1 MNNLANTPTP
11 LSPEEAYLASKML
24 GKSLFS
30 AIQISK
36 EMNRLKELQQHE
48 ANDVLK
54 IPLPIQKMSEEE
66 PDQNITYYKTE
77 ADIAGKRARGFR
89 EKRDDI
95 NSYLMPVAGAA
106 TAGLAVPA
114 FRAKGVGMVRDLGKR
129 LWDPKQ
135 MYNLKNLKNRI
146 ARFLQEKPE
155 AAYSAGLAAPV
166 AGLGTASLYNSVR
179 ARGEDRKA
187 SKALKKTN
195 EVRKT
200 RSRGK
205 TETEKTA
212 DELEGKPPGVIGRA
226 LRFNRNPIRT
236 LVGGEAG
243 FSEARREYYDME
255 KQQIHKALRQAQ
267 EEYLSTLQRI
277 KQGEETP
284 FVDAFCNGMATQLTI
299 PELTKDA
306 ATAES
311 VEIGDGSIKRLVK
324 KTLGV
329 AAKPVQPAID
339 LGATGLLGTAGGTGY
354 LAYILKKK
362 MREKDQDRFMEYELP
377 TRVELEPYYL
387 K

>member
-11 LSPEEAYLASKML
+11 LSPEEAYLASKLL

-30 AIQISK
+30 AIQLTK
-36 EMNRLKELQQHE
+36 EVDRMKELQQHE

-54 IPLPIQKMSEEE
+54 IPLPVQKMGEEE
-66 PDQNITYYKTE
+66 LDQNITYYKTE

-95 NSYLMPVAGAA
+95 NSYLMPLAGAA

-114 FRAKGVGMVRDLGKR
+114 FRAKGIELVRNLGKS
-129 LWDPKQ
+129 LTDPKQ
-135 MYNLKNLKNRI
+135 IDNVKNLRNRI
-146 ARFLQEKPE
+146 ARYLQQKPDTV
-155 AAYSAGLAAPV
+155 YSASLAAPV

-179 ARGEDRKA
+179 ARSEDRNA

-195 EVRKT
+195 EVRKN
-200 RSRGK
+200 RAKSK
-205 TETEKTA
+205 TEKTA
-212 DELEGKPPGVIGRA
+212 DELEGKPPGIIGRA

-243 FSEARREYYDME
+243 FSEARREYYEME
-255 KQQIHKALRQAQ
+255 KQQINKALRQAQ
-267 EEYLSTLQRI
+267 EEYLSTLQSI

-284 FVDAFCNGMATQLTI
+284 LVDAFCNGMANQLTM
-299 PELTKDA
+299 PELLKDA
-306 ATAES
+306 ASAES
-311 VEIGDGSIKRLVK
+311 VEIGDGSIKRLIK

-329 AAKPVQPAID
+329 ATKPVQPVID

-354 LAYILKKK
+354 LAYVLKKK
-362 MREKDQDRFMEYELP
+362 MREKDQDKFMTTELP

>member
-11 LSPEEAYLASKML
+11 LSPEEAYLASKLL

-30 AIQISK
+30 AIQLTK
-36 EMNRLKELQQHE
+36 EMDRMKEMEQHE

-54 IPLPIQKMSEEE
+54 IPLPVQKMGEEE

-77 ADIAGKRARGFR
+77 AAIAGKRARGFR

-95 NSYLMPVAGAA
+95 NSYLMPLAGGAV
-106 TAGLAVPA
+106 GLAVPV
-114 FRAKGVGMVRDLGKR
+114 FRAKGVDLVRNLGKR
-129 LWDPKQ
+129 LTDPRQ
-135 MYNLKNLKNRI
+135 IDNVKNLRNRI
-146 ARFLQEKPE
+146 AKFLQQKPE
-155 AAYSAGLAAPV
+155 TVYSAGLAAPV

-179 ARGEDRKA
+179 AHSEDRKA
-187 SKALKKTN
+187 SKALKQTN
-195 EVRKT
+195 EVRKN
-200 RSRGK
+200 RAKSK
-205 TETEKTA
+205 TEKTA
-212 DELEGKPPGVIGRA
+212 DDLEGKPPGIIGRA

-236 LVGGEAG
+236 FVGGEAG
-243 FSEARREYYDME
+243 FSEARREYYEME
-255 KQQIHKALRQAQ
+255 KQEIGKALRKAQ
-267 EEYLSTLQRI
+267 EDYLLTLQKI

-284 FVDAFCNGMATQLTI
+284 LVDAFCNGMATQLTM
-299 PELTKDA
+299 PELVKDA
-306 ATAES
+306 ASAES
-311 VEIGDGSIKRLVK
+311 VEIGDGSIKRLIK

-362 MREKDQDRFMEYELP
+362 MREKDQGRYMDSELP
-377 TRVELEPYYL
+377 TRVELEPYYI